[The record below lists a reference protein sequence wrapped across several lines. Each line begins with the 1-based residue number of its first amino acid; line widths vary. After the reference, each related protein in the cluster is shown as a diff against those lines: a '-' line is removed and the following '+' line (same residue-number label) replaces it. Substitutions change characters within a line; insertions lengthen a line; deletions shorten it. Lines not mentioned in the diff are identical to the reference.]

1 VAAALVSAA
10 LTGADSNIVHAAA
23 RAVIVT
29 SLEDLVD
36 TLLESIDFL
45 MVFIKIVTLFI

>member
-1 VAAALVSAA
+1 
-10 LTGADSNIVHAAA
+10 
-23 RAVIVT
+23 VT